1 MPIAQSSSIN
11 QLIELNTESDDLDFE
26 NLRLLAIELVQK
38 YSASIWTDYNLHD
51 PGVTILEALCFALTD
66 LAYRTNFPISDI
78 LTKQNGTIDYNDQSF
93 YTIDQ
98 ILATNPANLNDLK
111 KVIIDQI
118 DEIQYIDFKQYKS
131 NSLKTSNRGVYD
143 AFIQL
148 KQNTIERIVK
158 LKDETKEE
166 NVYSSI
172 SKKIKDCFYQF
183 RYLGIDIEEVYFLK
197 PKEININANIVISK
211 DIDPEEILAKIYF
224 EINNYFNHIIKFE
237 SPVDLYNKSVDLVEI
252 FDGPKL
258 KKGIIHKNSF
268 QSQIVEANENEI
280 LTLIKTISG
289 VNEILHFSITDVN
302 ESKISNV
309 VRLKIDEYFIINPA
323 NVNNKIK
330 LRTEDQEIKINN
342 TFFENVYN
350 EMISTGK
357 LPNQKEVDEITNKK
371 VYGRFRSID
380 IYHTIQ
386 NHFPNIYGLGL
397 EGLAVSE
404 GEERI
409 ANLKQLKAFLSIFEQ
424 IMANYLSQLN
434 ATNEI
439 FSNKILDLDA
449 KTYYSQSLHKIT
461 GLKEVLTFFNTV
473 NNANGEIDTE
483 FNALNQLLNALDK
496 ISESDTKFNDRKNAF
511 FDHLL
516 ARFNI
521 SLNTAPI
528 ELYEQYYGSKS
539 INRISNILM
548 WKSKVL
554 QNITSITSNRF
565 KAPKYILNSNEFDFL
580 SIIYNLLFIQNNPLS
595 SLTKHFNENNNNL
608 GIIINSEIETITNE
622 KLVLVDEVI
631 PVIDNESLL
640 KLKENNLGDDLI
652 IFEFQ
657 DEQIFIDACH
667 KQNFK
672 IITDVFGTNELLIL
686 FKSKNNTKWR
696 VICRV
701 QTEEIAIAKIKL
713 IIDFFLNLNKLS
725 EGIHMIENI
734 QLRPNDNFKMFEFYI
749 IDNITNKVLIKSI
762 DKKTKNEIDVNIE
775 ELKNLILLLND
786 ENYAEVING
795 LSEKYILNDTIDS
808 IEKWYEILKDL
819 ITVFNHELSDYSIE
833 YYINFNDKNI
843 NLNFF
848 DYKINFLI
856 PNWPSRFQDLHY
868 KKHIEEIITEY
879 LPAHLIPIFI
889 YLDFEQFSNFE
900 KIYFEWISHFNNK
913 DTKEFQN
920 LSLSLTYFLNN
931 L

>member
-26 NLRLLAIELVQK
+26 NLRLFAIELVQK

-111 KVIIDQI
+111 KVIVDQI

-131 NSLKTSNRGVYD
+131 NTLITSNRGVYD
-143 AFIQL
+143 TFIQL
-148 KQNTIERIVK
+148 KQKTIEKIVI
-158 LKDETKEE
+158 LKDEIKEKNE
-166 NVYSSI
+166 YLSI
-172 SKKIKDCFYQF
+172 SKKIKECFYQY
-183 RYLGIDIEEVYFLK
+183 RYLGIDIDQVYFLK
-197 PKEININANIVISK
+197 PKELNINAYIVISK

-237 SPVDLYNKSVDLVEI
+237 SAVDLYNKSVDLIEI
-252 FDGPKL
+252 FDGPIL

-268 QSQIVEANENEI
+268 RPQIAEANENEI
-280 LTLIKTISG
+280 LTLIKTIPG
-289 VNEILHFSITDVN
+289 VIEILNFSISDIN
-302 ESKISNV
+302 ESKLSNV
-309 VRLKIDEYFIINPA
+309 IRLKIDEYFIINHA

-342 TFFENVYN
+342 TFFENVYY
-350 EMISTGK
+350 EMINPGRI
-357 LPNQKEVDEITNKK
+357 PNEKEIDEITNKK
-371 VYGRFRSID
+371 KYGRFRSLE

-404 GEERI
+404 GEERV

-449 KTYYSQSLHKIT
+449 KTYYSQSIHKIT
-461 GLKEVLTFFNTV
+461 GLKEVLTFFNNV
-473 NNANGEIDTE
+473 NYANGEIETE
-483 FNALNQLLNALDK
+483 FNALNQLLSSLDK

-521 SLNTAPI
+521 SLNTAPV

-565 KAPKYILNSNEFDFL
+565 KAPKYIQNSNEINFL

-595 SLTKHFNENNNNL
+595 SLTKHFNENINKI
-608 GIIINSEIETITNE
+608 GIINNSEIETITNE

-640 KLKENNLGDDLI
+640 KLKENNLGDDFM

-657 DEQIFIDACH
+657 NNQIFIDACH
-667 KQNFK
+667 KKNFK
-672 IITDVFGTNELLIL
+672 IITDVFGTNDLLIL
-686 FKSKNNTKWR
+686 FKSKNNSNWR

-701 QTEEIAIAKIKL
+701 QTEEIAITKIKL
-713 IIDFFLNLNKLS
+713 IIDYFLNLNKLS

-734 QLRPNDNFKMFEFYI
+734 QLRPNDNYKMFEFYI
-749 IDNITNKVLIKSI
+749 IDNTTNKILIKSI
-762 DKKTKNEIDVNIE
+762 DKKTKKENDAYIE
-775 ELKNLILLLND
+775 ELKNLILSLND
-786 ENYAEVING
+786 ENYIEIINQ
-795 LSEKYILNDTIDS
+795 LSNKYFINDTIDS
-808 IEKWYEILKDL
+808 IEKWYKILKDL
-819 ITVFNHELSDYSIE
+819 VKVFNHDLSDYSIE
-833 YYINFNDKNI
+833 CYINYNDKNI

-856 PNWPSRFQDLHY
+856 PNWPSRFQDIHF
-868 KKHIEEIITEY
+868 KKNIEEIITEY
-879 LPAHLIPIFI
+879 LPAHLIPNFI
-889 YLDFEQFSNFE
+889 YLDFEQLSNFE
-900 KIYFEWISHFNNK
+900 KIYFEWISHYTEK
-913 DTKEFQN
+913 DTKEFHD